1 MALDFT
7 AIDFETANGNAASA
21 CAVGLVKV
29 RAGVAVDRWSSYIR
43 PPAPYDEFWE
53 WNVKI
58 HGIRPSDVLGAP
70 EWAATQQQILDFG
83 DGDVF
88 VAHNAGFDKGVMRAA
103 AKASHL
109 PVPDMRWTDSLR
121 IARKTYT
128 LESYR
133 LPVAALAAG
142 FDDFQ
147 HHDAAGDAEACA
159 AIVIGAARRHAVDD
173 LEALVARCV
182 SAIHEIGERHE
193 RMQELEAQR
202 RSARRERPWWQ

>member
-29 RAGVAVDRWSSYIR
+29 RDGMVVDRFSTLIR
-43 PPAPYDEFWE
+43 PTAPYDEFWE
-53 WNVKI
+53 WNVRI
-58 HGIRPSDVLGAP
+58 HGIQAHQVLDAPDWVEVQERILAFGGDDVY
-70 EWAATQQQILDFG
+70 
-83 DGDVF
+83 

-103 AKASHL
+103 AKAARM

-121 IARKTYT
+121 IARKTFA

-159 AIVIGAARRHAVDD
+159 AIVIGAARHHECDD
-173 LEALVARCV
+173 LDGLVARCR
-182 SAIHEIGERHE
+182 AALPEFGERHE
-193 RMQELEAQR
+193 QMQELEAR
-202 RSARRERPWWQ
+202 RRAAQRERPWWQ

>member
-29 RAGVAVDRWSSYIR
+29 RDGMVVDRFSTLIR
-43 PPAPYDEFWE
+43 PTAPYDEFWE
-53 WNVKI
+53 WNVRI
-58 HGIRPSDVLGAP
+58 HGIQAHQVLDAPDWVEVQERILAFGGDDVY
-70 EWAATQQQILDFG
+70 
-83 DGDVF
+83 

-103 AKASHL
+103 AKAARM

-121 IARKTYT
+121 IARKTFA

-159 AIVIGAARRHAVDD
+159 AIVIGAARRHECDD
-173 LEALVARCV
+173 LDGLVARCL

-193 RMQELEAQR
+193 QMQELEAR
-202 RSARRERPWWQ
+202 RRAAQRERPWWQ